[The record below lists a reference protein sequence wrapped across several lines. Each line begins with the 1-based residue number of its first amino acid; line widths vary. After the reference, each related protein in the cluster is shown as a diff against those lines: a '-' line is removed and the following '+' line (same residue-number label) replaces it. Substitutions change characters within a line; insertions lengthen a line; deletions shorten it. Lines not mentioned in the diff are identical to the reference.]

1 MWCIPLAS
9 LLKRVIDK
17 SRNSF
22 LGSVRNVSLFANF
35 YKIKLKYF
43 ALRKSILRIKVAYG
57 SLLKYL
63 CAEYFLRRGPVVQ
76 VQLHLARFF

>member
-35 YKIKLKYF
+35 YKIKYF

-76 VQLHLARFF
+76 VQLHLARFL